1 MSNTD
6 SSENEP
12 FSKDLDPGS
21 DVPPDAASNSSSL
34 RRMSARLASRDSSQS
49 AEANFIITHLR
60 QQGISAAS
68 DLPLSQLRELS
79 DQVSGAVHQPRA
91 AAPAA
96 PANSPAI
103 TPERP
108 ERGRGRSRGGKR
120 KKKSSPSRAGPSK
133 RSTFPQAHPSVAQPG
148 SPGNQPLTDSIANS
162 LQSLASSMLLIDAR
176 LQAMDKGPIG
186 ASTSSANWAS
196 VPASLPTGFMP
207 GLGGFPPQII
217 APPHSLASAL
227 PAPHSGRPHIPQSAH
242 ISSRLRAKILEGKDI
257 NLVTLI
263 LPSPECDK
271 SIATGGSI
279 TAVFKSADP
288 RLLRDLNIG
297 QFLVAFGIFRDVLCS
312 VYPERRVELDA
323 YLGLIGD
330 LYLKFG
336 KSTFYSYHKS
346 FSSKAA
352 LHLAHCNVRLDWS
365 VLDTELLVMAT
376 GGQQV
381 VSCISCGTQGHTSP
395 FCPSGGS
402 PEVSL
407 PQARAREVPAAETT
421 WRKKLLK
428 HHLSTPINIP
438 HLAAALSTHP
448 DPVFVEYLLSGL
460 SQGFRVGV
468 ISPPSVSLVSKN
480 LQSAFKE
487 PTIVSQLIEKELNK
501 GYLIGPF
508 HSPPFSVFR
517 TSPIGIA
524 TSKYSEK
531 KRLIFDLSAPRSGP
545 FCSINSLIPPEPFSL
560 HYASVDNAI
569 KLIKFAGQGAWLSKA
584 DITDAFKIIP
594 IHPSQWNM
602 FGIKWEAK
610 FYFAVRLTFGCR
622 SSPCI
627 FNSFSEALCWILL
640 NNVRI
645 PSVLHLLDDFLL
657 IDPPRDNSG
666 ASLAK
671 LKCCFQ
677 ELGVPLSGE
686 KTIGPD
692 TSLEFLGITLD
703 TIDMKASLPIAKL
716 QRIRDITKSYCEQ
729 QVITKQQ
736 LLSLLGHL
744 NFAMRVIPQGR
755 SFISRL
761 LDAASAVTNLHD
773 RVFLDEGCRSDLCF
787 WSLLLAHWNGIT
799 FFYDDLVYSSDSMR
813 FFTDAAPS
821 VGFGGFFQGEWFAG
835 PWPPSFPNHA
845 SSSALHEIY
854 PIAVACHVW
863 GHLWLRKRISVL
875 CDNQSVVWII
885 NKGRSSCSDIMPFMR
900 SITWSSLTHNFFI
913 SARHVPGHLNIVAD
927 SLSRFQFQ
935 TFRNLCPEASPQ
947 PVGIPPLHLL
957 SLH

>member
-376 GGQQV
+376 VQRKYLHL
-381 VSCISCGTQGHTSP
+381 CLLFLSP
-395 FCPSGGS
+395 YLQYLQGGS

-421 WRKKLLK
+421 WGKKLLK

-863 GHLWLRKRISVL
+863 GHLWLRKCISVL

-900 SITWSSLTHNFFI
+900 SITWSSLTHNFLI

>member
-1 MSNTD
+1 
-6 SSENEP
+6 
-12 FSKDLDPGS
+12 
-21 DVPPDAASNSSSL
+21 
-34 RRMSARLASRDSSQS
+34 
-49 AEANFIITHLR
+49 
-60 QQGISAAS
+60 
-68 DLPLSQLRELS
+68 
-79 DQVSGAVHQPRA
+79 
-91 AAPAA
+91 
-96 PANSPAI
+96 
-103 TPERP
+103 
-108 ERGRGRSRGGKR
+108 
-120 KKKSSPSRAGPSK
+120 
-133 RSTFPQAHPSVAQPG
+133 
-148 SPGNQPLTDSIANS
+148 
-162 LQSLASSMLLIDAR
+162 MLLIDAR

-395 FCPSGGS
+395 FCPSVPFSGFRAFPASQSGNNKQKKQVQNS
-402 PEVSL
+402 TCREAHPKSVCPRRGHVKF
-407 PQARAREVPAAETT
+407 PQQKPR
-421 WRKKLLK
+421 
-428 HHLSTPINIP
+428 
-438 HLAAALSTHP
+438 
-448 DPVFVEYLLSGL
+448 L

-736 LLSLLGHL
+736 LLSLLGDL